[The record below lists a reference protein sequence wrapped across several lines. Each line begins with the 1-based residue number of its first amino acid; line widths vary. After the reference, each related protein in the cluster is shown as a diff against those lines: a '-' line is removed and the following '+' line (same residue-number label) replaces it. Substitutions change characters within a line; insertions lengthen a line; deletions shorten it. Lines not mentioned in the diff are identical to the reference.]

1 MFRESSLVV
10 SYIKKK
16 INNNMNKNE
25 LNPNWVTG
33 FSDGE

>member
-1 MFRESSLVV
+1 MFRESSLL
-10 SYIKKK
+10 YKKK
-16 INNNMNKNE
+16 INNKMNKNE

>member
-1 MFRESSLVV
+1 MFRESSLF
-10 SYIKKK
+10 YKKK

-25 LNPNWVTG
+25 LNPNWVTE